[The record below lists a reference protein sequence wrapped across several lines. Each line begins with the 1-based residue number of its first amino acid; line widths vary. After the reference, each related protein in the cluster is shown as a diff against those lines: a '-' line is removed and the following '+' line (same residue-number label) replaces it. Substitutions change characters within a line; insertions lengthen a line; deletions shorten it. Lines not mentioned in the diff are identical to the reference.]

1 MDNSMQKAATSRL
14 ESTETS
20 SVSRQTFLSTAAKAA
35 GGIAV
40 GGSLLQATRGS
51 ALADQARMRSIGVL
65 RKPTVTLVCAWQGNA
80 NEVKAMQTVFDK
92 FHAKNAQIKVNVQLI
107 PSNSLWGVYFEKIL
121 TMIAGGNSPDIGRVP
136 TEGVLLAAT
145 KNLLLPLDSM
155 ITHDAFMDDYFND
168 VPAKLTDSFR
178 YKGKLLGLPVDW
190 NDLMI
195 TYNTAIFKKL
205 GIPQPGPNWTGDDF
219 RSIAKKIQASGPY
232 GFIPW
237 AGGTFFVAGWVMAA
251 GGSLYNKDLTKSNA
265 TDPANVKA
273 LQLLQDLIYKDKS
286 VARPNGQDFALEQ
299 AGRVGMIAAGRW
311 AVNTYE
317 VANFHDYNAQLL
329 PKIGPNRKEIFGV
342 GALPIFRQSKYPE
355 EAFTAMKYVLSREA
369 MSIQTKLGNSN
380 PPRRS
385 MGLNPSLAIPPGN
398 PGYNYKV
405 FFDALAA
412 AQPVPAPPQFNELEV
427 AINAGY
433 TKLLA
438 NEVDAATML
447 KALDTQLNTILAKK
461 S

>member
-1 MDNSMQKAATSRL
+1 MKDAHQDPVPS
-14 ESTETS
+14 STRSGGTTPID
-20 SVSRQTFLSTAAKAA
+20 RQTFLSTVAKAA
-35 GGIAV
+35 GGLAA
-40 GGSLLQATRGS
+40 GGSLLQAAGGT
-51 ALADQARMRSIGVL
+51 ALAEHARMRSINVL
-65 RKPTVTLVCAWQGNA
+65 RKPTVNLICAWQGNG
-80 NEVKAMQTVFDK
+80 NEVKALQTVFDK
-92 FHAKNAQIKVNVQLI
+92 FHAKNGQIAVKVQLI
-107 PSNSLWGVYFEKIL
+107 PSNGLWGAYFDKIL

-145 KNLLLPLDSM
+145 KDLLLPLDSM

-168 VPAKLTDSFR
+168 VPAKLVDTFR

-205 GIPQPGPNWTGDDF
+205 GIPQPGPDWTGDDF
-219 RSIAKKIQASGPY
+219 LAIAKKMQASGTQ

-237 AGGTFFVAGWVMAA
+237 AGGTFFVAGWMLAG
-251 GGSLYNKDLTKSNA
+251 GGSLYNKDMTKSNA

-273 LQLLQDLIYKDKS
+273 MQFLQDLIFKYKV

-317 VANFHDYNAQLL
+317 VANFHDYSAQLM

-342 GALPIFRQSKYPE
+342 GSLPIFKQSRYPE

-369 MSIQTKLGNSN
+369 MTIQTRLGNSN

-385 MGLNPSLAIPPGN
+385 MGLNPALAIPPGVPN
-398 PGYNYKV
+398 YNYRV

-412 AQPVPAPPQFNELEV
+412 AQPVPAPAQYNELEV
-427 AINAGY
+427 AIDAGY
-433 TKLLA
+433 SKLLA
-438 NEVDAATML
+438 NEVNAADML
-447 KALDTQLNTILAKK
+447 KALDGQLNAILAKK